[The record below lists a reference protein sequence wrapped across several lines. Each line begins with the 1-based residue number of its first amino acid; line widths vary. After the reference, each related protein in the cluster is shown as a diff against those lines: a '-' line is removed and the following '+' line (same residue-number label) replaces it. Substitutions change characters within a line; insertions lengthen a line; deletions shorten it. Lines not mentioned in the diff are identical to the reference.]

1 MKMFKLMQIYATI
14 DASVDA
20 PSGEGVRCLIMA
32 DNTDEALPTDGG
44 KVDGLKPG
52 QFIDTGS
59 IAVTPFLNIAIC
71 GNNREWGEWI

>member
-32 DNTDEALPTDGG
+32 DNTDESLPTDGG
-44 KVDGLKPG
+44 ASRRAK
-52 QFIDTGS
+52 TW
-59 IAVTPFLNIAIC
+59 AIY
-71 GNNREWGEWI
+71 